1 MILIRARRYSEK
13 FPEHILCLVIRIT
26 CQGGVWK
33 GKVSIH
39 ILRTFP
45 KCRVTRDLE
54 IQTLSIWTKD
64 LDLVY
69 LINAV

>member
-1 MILIRARRYSEK
+1 MILISARRYSEK
-13 FPEHILCLVIRIT
+13 CPELCLVIRIA